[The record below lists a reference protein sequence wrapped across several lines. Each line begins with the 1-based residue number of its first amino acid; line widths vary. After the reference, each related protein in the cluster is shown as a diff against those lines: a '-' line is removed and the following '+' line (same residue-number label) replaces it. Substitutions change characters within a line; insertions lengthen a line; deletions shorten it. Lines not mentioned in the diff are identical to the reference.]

1 MKNFTNLVLLSTFI
15 FGIIS
20 GNAAAAAALG
30 GAASESGSSC
40 YTKSETLSKLD
51 TQGEKELVDV
61 NERKGEK
68 DYVVDKNEQAK
79 TESEKNDYG
88 SSGWKKSFKY
98 LNSSKPAMFGLTVG
112 VPVVAAGYGITIN
125 KLLKDNEKKR
135 IKEEEEKIKLEV
147 EEIKIGEEEKK
158 QEEEGKKY
166 DEENK
171 GNSKGILDYLRKI
184 LIIYCILATV
194 IWVETAIL
202 QMDEEFHSK
211 EKSNLEM
218 IFGSIGRG
226 LLNGVTLGLLGYVK
240 KGCYSGLISR
250 LILGFESD

>member
-98 LNSSKPAMFGLTVG
+98 LNSSKPAMFGLTV
-112 VPVVAAGYGITIN
+112 VPVAAAGFGITIN

-135 IKEEEEKIKLEV
+135 IKEEEEKKRQK
-147 EEIKIGEEEKK
+147 EEERKIGEEEKK
-158 QEEEGKKY
+158 QEEEEKKY

-171 GNSKGILDYLRKI
+171 GNSKGIPGYLKKI
-184 LIIYCILATV
+184 LIIYGILAT
-194 IWVETAIL
+194 IICVETAII
-202 QMDEEFHSK
+202 QIDEGF
-211 EKSNLEM
+211 LEREETESEI
-218 IFGSIGRG
+218 IFGSIRRG
-226 LLNGVTLGLLGYVK
+226 LLNGVTLGFLGLVK
-240 KGCYSGLISR
+240 RDFYGGFISR
-250 LILGFESD
+250 LILKF

>member
-1 MKNFTNLVLLSTFI
+1 MKNFANLVLLSTFI

-20 GNAAAAAALG
+20 GDTAAALG
-30 GAASESGSSC
+30 GAASESGNSC

-51 TQGEKELVDV
+51 TQSEKEFVDV
-61 NERKGEK
+61 NERKGKK
-68 DYVVDKNEQAK
+68 DDVVDKNEQAK
-79 TESEKNDYG
+79 TEDDKNDQG
-88 SSGWKKSFKY
+88 SNGWEKSFKY
-98 LNSSKPAMFGLTVG
+98 LNSSKPAMFGLTV
-112 VPVVAAGYGITIN
+112 VPVAGGLGITTSVIN

-135 IKEEEEKIKLEV
+135 IKEEEKKRQKE
-147 EEIKIGEEEKK
+147 EEIKIGEEEEK

>member
-1 MKNFTNLVLLSTFI
+1 MRDFANLVLLSTFV
-15 FGIIS
+15 FGITC
-20 GNAAAAAALG
+20 GDTAAASRR
-30 GAASESGSSC
+30 GASVCVWQQLLHKEWN
-40 YTKSETLSKLD
+40 TKQIRHTRRKR
-51 TQGEKELVDV
+51 LVYV

-79 TESEKNDYG
+79 TEDDKNDQG
-88 SSGWKKSFKY
+88 SNGWKKSFKD